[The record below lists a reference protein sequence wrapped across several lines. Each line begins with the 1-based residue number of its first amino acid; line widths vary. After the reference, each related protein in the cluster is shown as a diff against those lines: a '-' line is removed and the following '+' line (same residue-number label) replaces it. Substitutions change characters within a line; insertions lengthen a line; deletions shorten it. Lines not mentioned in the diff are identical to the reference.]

1 MAIKTGFWVKV
12 ENDVVVQCWD
22 TPPPSDQ
29 TGWRDAVE
37 VTPEVILNRE
47 YITTH
52 SFDLTVE
59 PAQIVWSKAE
69 MTPEDRKSGLVGRAN
84 QAFQQ
89 VVQAEIKKQ
98 TDEFPETQYDAAVVE
113 AARVV
118 FEARRIAIDAATT
131 HEEVDA
137 L

>member
-59 PAQIVWSKAE
+59 PAQIVWSEE
-69 MTPEDRKSGLVGRAN
+69 MTPG
-84 QAFQQ
+84 
-89 VVQAEIKKQ
+89 EI
-98 TDEFPETQYDAAVVE
+98 
-113 AARVV
+113 
-118 FEARRIAIDAATT
+118 
-131 HEEVDA
+131 
-137 L
+137 